1 MRPPTNDAMT
11 ESNQPTS
18 TQHDEPTGRDGR
30 ILAIALVLT
39 AVLALLA
46 VVFLHGD

>member
-1 MRPPTNDAMT
+1 MS
-11 ESNQPTS
+11 ESSAPTS
-18 TQHDEPTGRDGR
+18 TKQDEPTGRDGR

-39 AVLALLA
+39 AVVALLA